1 MAILWGS
8 YRSGQTGLTVNQ
20 LDYSFGGSNP
30 PLPTG
35 DLWMVRP
42 DRASNGHQRCARC
55 VAQPSAKRVSRPCG
69 RSLASSRGHCR
80 PQERRHSRPS
90 SSGVE
95 HNLGK
100 VGVTGSI
107 PVSGS
112 SGPSAVLPPPRPAP
126 CARETWRR
134 GERAAGPLLCV
145 WARTSPVQV
154 SSVNQED
161 AGSQ

>member
-1 MAILWGS
+1 MAIHWGS

-35 DLWMVRP
+35 DLWIVRP
-42 DRASNGHQRCARC
+42 DEAISDAHA
-55 VAQPSAKRVSRPCG
+55 VELVLSAKRVPRVCG
-69 RSLASSRGHCR
+69 QESGFIQGYCR

-100 VGVTGSI
+100 VGV
-107 PVSGS
+107 
-112 SGPSAVLPPPRPAP
+112 
-126 CARETWRR
+126 
-134 GERAAGPLLCV
+134 
-145 WARTSPVQV
+145 
-154 SSVNQED
+154 
-161 AGSQ
+161 